1 MDCTPFISPVLSSAG
16 RRFALVVLPWFVLAS
31 ACDDPAP
38 LNLKRPDSG
47 HEEEEEEEDA
57 GTEGTADPGEA
68 RDARPA
74 ESMDAGQDTGA
85 TRPLDASV
93 DSYVPPPVDSGP
105 PDGGFWLDA
114 SNEAGVPIV
123 IAPPREVMEALCSNN
138 FDSVRLSTYANVTR
152 GSWQIN
158 LGGPA
163 ITLPAPGYPCAAF
176 LEERKSRPAAGD
188 PGWTDAPDGVFL
200 GFNETSTITTMDYNR
215 GQFRYFRSLIYV
227 PRGAN
232 LRALT
237 VSATGIDDSV
247 YLELTNTRYPMGVSP
262 QDAGPSDPMVG
273 ACQGNGMGEWNL
285 ATYIAEGEV
294 NVLLLVHAD
303 LAAATSTLT
312 SVDIRADNMPI
323 QLVSCRR

>member
-1 MDCTPFISPVLSSAG
+1 MDCRQFIAPVLSPV
-16 RRFALVVLPWFVLAS
+16 RRVMLARGPARFDGIALVVLPWFLLAS
-31 ACDDPAP
+31 ACDEPAP

-47 HEEEEEEEDA
+47 QEEEPEEEDA
-57 GTEGTADPGEA
+57 GTDETTDPSEVPDEPDEDG
-68 RDARPA
+68 
-74 ESMDAGQDTGA
+74 GA
-85 TRPLDASV
+85 LEPLDA
-93 DSYVPPPVDSGP
+93 DVDSGP

-123 IAPPREVMEALCSNN
+123 IAPPREVVEALCSNN

-152 GSWQIN
+152 GSWQLN
-158 LGGPA
+158 QGGSA
-163 ITLPAPGYPCAAF
+163 ITLSGPGYPCAAF
-176 LEERKSRPAAGD
+176 LEERKSRPPAGD
-188 PGWTDAPDGVFL
+188 PRWTDAPDGVFL
-200 GFNETSTITTMDYNR
+200 GFNEPSTITTTDYTR

-262 QDAGPSDPMVG
+262 QDAGPADPMVG
-273 ACQGNGMGEWNL
+273 ACQGNGMGMWNL
-285 ATYIAEGEV
+285 AGYIAEGEV

-303 LAAATSTLT
+303 LSAATSTLT
-312 SVDIRADNMPI
+312 SVDIRADDMPI
-323 QLVSCRR
+323 QIVSCKR